1 MRLGSN
7 VDTSAGAILDMGS
20 VTTGAVVPPKV
31 TTTQRDAIASQ
42 IDGMVVYNITTSKLQ
57 VRAGGLWVDLH

>member
-1 MRLGSN
+1 
-7 VDTSAGAILDMGS
+7 MGS